1 MACPKSVKPGTKHKK
16 GPFHRIGAGF
26 VKIPP
31 QLLTKSLSGCLR
43 NWKSV
48 AFDDKHRVL
57 DTLVSQA
64 QVTSELVVI
73 HWEL

>member
-1 MACPKSVKPGTKHKK
+1 Q
-16 GPFHRIGAGF
+16 
-26 VKIPP
+26 IPP

-48 AFDDKHRVL
+48 DFDDKHQVL

>member
-31 QLLTKSLSGCLR
+31 QLLTKSLILTCFALHLQDAYLLIQLLNGCYSAACVPPL
-43 NWKSV
+43 S
-48 AFDDKHRVL
+48 
-57 DTLVSQA
+57 
-64 QVTSELVVI
+64 
-73 HWEL
+73 